1 MIIDNRKRLLT
12 TPELADILGVSARHL
27 WHLEKEGKVSSIRL
41 GTSVRYDLED
51 VLLELKNASEEA

>member
-1 MIIDNRKRLLT
+1 MIINNRKRLLT

-27 WHLEKEGKVSSIRL
+27 WDLEKEGKVSSIRL

-51 VLLELKNASEEA
+51 VLLELKNASEGE